1 MQKAFTLKPK
11 KKSRRKSAPWN
22 KGISVGRRLPLNI
35 KQIQSIRSHLKSA
48 QKIRDLA
55 LFNLAIDSSL
65 NAINVV
71 QLRVSD
77 VAKGSRILSL
87 ATIKPVESQ
96 RPIQFEI
103 SAETRESV
111 AAWLAHVNLKPSD
124 YLFPSRLQAS
134 PHLSTRQYAK
144 HVTSWVNAI
153 GLDPSRYGTQSLRR
167 TKPALIYQ
175 QTENLVVAQ
184 LLLGH
189 SRLRSTA
196 RFFGIEDWSRF
207 KGLGVVR

>member
-1 MQKAFTLKPK
+1 MKLK

-22 KGISVGRRLPLNI
+22 KGISVGRKLPLNI

-77 VAKGSRILSL
+77 VAKGSRILSQT
-87 ATIKPVESQ
+87 TIKPVESQ

-111 AAWLAHVNLKPSD
+111 AAWLTHEKLKPTD

-134 PHLSTRQYAK
+134 PHLSTRRSAK
-144 HVTSWVNAI
+144 HVASWVDAI

-175 QTENLVVAQ
+175 QTANLVVAQ

>member
-1 MQKAFTLKPK
+1 MKQK
-11 KKSRRKSAPWN
+11 KKSARKRVPWN
-22 KGISVGRRLPLNI
+22 KGAQIGRKLPLNI

-65 NAINVV
+65 NAIDVV

-77 VAKGSRILSL
+77 VAKGGRILSQ
-87 ATIKPVESQ
+87 ATITPVESR

-103 SAETRESV
+103 SAETRKSV
-111 AAWLAHVNLKPSD
+111 AAWLAHQKLKPAE
-124 YLFPSRLQAS
+124 YLFPSRLHAS
-134 PHLSTRQYAK
+134 PYLSVRQYARC
-144 HVTSWVNAI
+144 VESWVSSI
-153 GLDPSRYGTQSLRR
+153 GLDPNEYGTQSLRR
-167 TKPALIYQ
+167 TKPVLIYR
-175 QTENLVVAQ
+175 QTKSLVAAQ

>member
-1 MQKAFTLKPK
+1 MFALKQK
-11 KKSRRKSAPWN
+11 KKSARKRVPWN
-22 KGISVGRRLPLNI
+22 KGAQIGRKLPLNI

-65 NAINVV
+65 NAIDVV
-71 QLRVSD
+71 QLRVRDIS
-77 VAKGSRILSL
+77 KGNGVLSQ
-87 ATIKPVESQ
+87 ATITPVESR

-103 SAETRESV
+103 SAETRKSV
-111 AAWLAHVNLKPSD
+111 AAWLAHQKLKPID
-124 YLFPSRLQAS
+124 HLFSSRLQAS

-144 HVTSWVNAI
+144 HVASWVNAI
-153 GLDPSRYGTQSLRR
+153 GLDASRYGTQSLRR